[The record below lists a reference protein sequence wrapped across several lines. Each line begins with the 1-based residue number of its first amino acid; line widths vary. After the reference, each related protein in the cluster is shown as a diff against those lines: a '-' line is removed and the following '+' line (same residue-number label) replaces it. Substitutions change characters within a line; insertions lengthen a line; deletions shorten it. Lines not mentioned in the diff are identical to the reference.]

1 MMASMFTLQM
11 THFSL
16 VYLDLTFNKKGR
28 LKLRQPFLM
37 KLRKPMRI
45 KMVVRRFVF
54 YRVVTYSVPEKMRL
68 SEDGLRLE
76 KNETPSQH
84 I

>member
-1 MMASMFTLQM
+1 
-11 THFSL
+11 
-16 VYLDLTFNKKGR
+16 
-28 LKLRQPFLM
+28 M